1 MEGWKQW
8 LTNYNWTQSLLFLI
22 DVGLVL
28 TLTYVVLLVVA
39 ERRTLWM
46 VRGFIILILASAV
59 SSFLRLTL
67 LSFVLNN
74 LVIGS
79 AVAMAVILQSEV
91 RRFLEQLGQ
100 GELLQLLQ
108 PNQRAIPKA
117 NSVIDEIVD
126 AVKEL
131 SQNRTGALLIIET
144 GSPIDER
151 DFSVPGVKLNAEISK
166 ELIQT
171 IFQTTTLL
179 HDGAMLIRGPRI
191 MAAGVI
197 LPISDR
203 TASRQLGT
211 RHRAAMGITERVESC
226 VVIVV
231 SEETG
236 SISLAERG
244 ILNRPLTSSKLKELL
259 EDRLSWSVDREAV
272 APNLRS
278 LGRRVREKGLPALFR
293 LFHLSLPG
301 FRKKK

>member
-28 TLTYVVLLVVA
+28 TLTYIVLLVIA

-67 LSFVLNN
+67 LSFVLSN

-108 PNQRAIPKA
+108 PAQRAVPKA

-179 HDGAMLIRGPRI
+179 HDGAMLIRSSRI

-211 RHRAAMGITERVESC
+211 RHRAAMGVTERVESC

-278 LGRRVREKGLPALFR
+278 LGRRVREKGFPALSR
-293 LFHLSLPG
+293 LFRLSLPG